1 MVPKIMRQGTL
12 TPWLYLA
19 AAVAI
24 TTMVIDILKAFD
36 IVSVMTGALDSSEVI
51 ANRIFRFIATNQ
63 GRSMAIA
70 VLLIALTIPIMTINV
85 RRLRGKKDKAAP
97 GCCMVARFGPRPS
110 TTWPASWSV
119 AWATSR
125 PA

>member
-24 TTMVIDILKAFD
+24 TTMVMNILKAFD
-36 IVSVMTGALDSSEVI
+36 IVSVMTGALDGSEVT
-51 ANRIFRFIATNQ
+51 ANHIFRFIVTNQ
-63 GRSMAIA
+63 SRSMAIA
-70 VLLIALTIPIMTINV
+70 VLLIALTIPITTINIC
-85 RRLRGKKDKAAP
+85 RLRAKNDKAAP
-97 GCCMVARFGPRPS
+97 GCCMVAGCRPRPS